1 MSDLRSPMRFKDF
14 LVPLVLLVVPP
25 PFLRNNMASVMK
37 KILAITLLMWVT
49 SALSQ
54 DQPAQQAWSGRLS
67 DNMCGASHQMKM
79 AGNMSERECLFEC
92 MKALARYVLVDDK
105 QQVISIANQDL
116 GGFPLYA
123 GRPVRITGKLKDGA
137 IVASKVEAIPAH
149 LHLGHVMT
157 NWRDTPSNVGFLIAA
172 ISDAKVAAV
181 HADLVA
187 KSSNNF
193 DDIKLH
199 ATHVLN
205 ALDSS
210 IEAKGP
216 GSGYGVKKAASNAL
230 QHLDMAVA
238 AEGVTPN
245 IKEHAVQVS
254 ASLNNVLQ
262 FTDQAVGAALKAR
275 IADSASDAIPFV
287 KELNEL
293 TKSIVD
299 SLQQAKTAMD
309 LMMKAEG
316 LANAPR

>member
-1 MSDLRSPMRFKDF
+1 
-14 LVPLVLLVVPP
+14 
-25 PFLRNNMASVMK
+25 MK
-37 KILAITLLMWVT
+37 KILAITLFMWVT

-67 DNMCGASHQMKM
+67 DSMCGASHQMKM

-105 QQVISIANQDL
+105 QQLITIANQDL

-172 ISDAKVAAV
+172 ISDAKVAAI

-187 KSSNNF
+187 KSSNF

-216 GSGYGVKKAASNAL
+216 ASGYGVKKAASNAL
-230 QHLDMAVA
+230 QHLDMAVG

-245 IKEHAVQVS
+245 IKEHAVRVS
-254 ASLNNVLQ
+254 TSVKNALQ
-262 FTDQAVGAALKAR
+262 STDEAIGAALKAR
-275 IADSASDAIPFV
+275 VAESASDAAPFA

-293 TKSIVD
+293 TKNIAD
-299 SLQQAKTAMD
+299 SLQQAKAEMD
-309 LMMKAEG
+309 LMLKREG